1 MSAEISSMPDYEPI
15 DISAQCNAGVEV
27 LPTASAPGPA
37 TPTAEPLGKGADS
50 RDSPA
55 LSVSGLGTFRG
66 LPFLVGA
73 SDTADEARCL
83 VRLKGGDSPVTL
95 PIGKAAIRCIV
106 AHRMLETELP
116 EGGPLGVPVAD
127 YVFDVD
133 GTEVVVPIRE
143 RFEIAAGQDFGPI
156 PGVPG
161 EPFLAVTD
169 IGPSLAPRYEGRW
182 DEIYSRQAESHQG
195 QLRHV
200 YLWSWTN
207 PHPDRIVKSLTIVP
221 RGPSFFVAAV
231 TLSHLDEQPFARQR
245 RREVRIEL
253 TDPADAAEPFD
264 VDVEVDRGN
273 ATYVHPLPEASAE
286 EFIEDTHK
294 GWGEEQNAGSSPA
307 YVEISAT
314 QSATVTVRSGGGPVG
329 KVNWGE
335 VQDKREVATDR
346 MRVQLMD
353 RGKNW
358 VHVKVLDDDTGETIP
373 CRVHFRSPEG
383 IPYQPH
389 GHHNHANSNLASTH
403 NDIGGDLRM
412 GQTTYAYIDGICQG
426 WLPRGDVIVDVARGF
441 EYEPLRA
448 MVKIEPGQR
457 ELTLR
462 LKRWT
467 DMNAKGWYSGD
478 SHVHFLSTQGAH
490 RESMGEGLNV
500 VNLLQSQWGSLF
512 TNTEEFTG
520 SPSLSRSGDNIV
532 YVSQENRQH
541 FLGHMSLWGLKHPV
555 MPWCTDGPGEA
566 ELGGSMETTL
576 SHWAD
581 EAHAQGAYVI
591 SPHFPVTNGE
601 PATLIATG
609 RLDAVEMLRRTN
621 FNQNEY
627 YRYLNCGYRLPLVG
641 GTDKMSSDV
650 PVGFFRTYAR
660 LLDGEEFTY
669 ESWCENV
676 ARGRTFL
683 SGGPIISLS
692 VDGRQVGDTVEISG
706 PGTVEVEAWAESTL
720 PIDVLEIV
728 QAGRVVASTERS
740 GGTRRLELKERLR
753 IDGHTW
759 LAARAGGGGL
769 LRPHEEMRLRG
780 VFAHTSPVY
789 VACGGEWRMF
799 DPGTA
804 QYMLT
809 MIEGA
814 LAYVNET
821 STQAVSGTLTHH
833 HGEADHMAYL
843 QRPFQEAGQAV
854 RRRMQEPGISS

>member
-1 MSAEISSMPDYEPI
+1 MPDYEPV
-15 DISAQCNAGVEV
+15 DISVLCNAGVEV
-27 LPTASAPGPA
+27 LLANSVPGPV
-37 TPTAEPLGKGADS
+37 TPSAEPLGP
-50 RDSPA
+50 RDEPQGGSA
-55 LSVSGLGTFRG
+55 FRIGGLLTFRG
-66 LPFLVGA
+66 LPFLVGN
-73 SDTADEARCL
+73 SDQTSGTRCF
-83 VRLKGGDSPVTL
+83 VHLKGGDGAVTL
-95 PIGKAAIRCIV
+95 PIGNTATRCIV

-116 EGGPLGVPVAD
+116 NGGPLGIPVAD

-161 EPFLAVTD
+161 EPFVAVTD
-169 IGPSLAPRYEGRW
+169 MGPSLAPRYEGRW
-182 DEIYSRQAESHQG
+182 DGMFARQVEIHQG
-195 QLRHV
+195 RLQYF
-200 YLWSWTN
+200 YLWVWDN
-207 PHPDRIVKSLTIVP
+207 PHPDRIVRSLTIVP
-221 RGPSFFVAAV
+221 RGPGFFVAAV
-231 TLSHLDEQPFARQR
+231 TLSHLDEEPFARQR
-245 RREVRIEL
+245 RREARIVL
-253 TDPADAAEPFD
+253 SDPADVAKPFDMD
-264 VDVEVDRGN
+264 VDVDRGS
-273 ATYVHPLPEASAE
+273 ATYVHPLPEASTDA
-286 EFIEDTHK
+286 FLKDTHK
-294 GWGEEQNAGSSPA
+294 GWGEEQNTGSSPA
-307 YVEISAT
+307 YVEISAIP
-314 QSATVTVRSGGGPVG
+314 SATVTVRSGCTDVG
-329 KVNWGE
+329 KVNWGD
-335 VQDKREVATDR
+335 VQNKGEVATDR

-358 VHVKVLDDDTGETIP
+358 VQVKVVDDDSSEPIP
-373 CRVHFRSPEG
+373 CRVHFRSTEG

-389 GHHNHANSNLASTH
+389 GHHNHVNSNLASVH

-412 GQTTYAYIDGICQG
+412 GQITYAYINGTCQG
-426 WLPRGDVIVDVARGF
+426 WLPRGEVIVDVARGF

-448 MVKIEPGQR
+448 RVKIEQGQR

-467 DMNAKGWYSGD
+467 DMNAQGWYSGD

-490 RESMGEGLNV
+490 LESAAEGLNV
-500 VNLLQSQWGSLF
+500 VNLLQSQWGSMF
-512 TNTEEFTG
+512 TSTEEFTG

-541 FLGHMSLWGLKHPV
+541 FLGHMSLWGLKRPV

-581 EAHAQGAYVI
+581 EAHAQGGYVI

-650 PVGFFRTYAR
+650 PVGFLRTYVR
-660 LLDGEEFTY
+660 LRAGEEFTY
-669 ESWCENV
+669 QSWCENV

-692 VDGRQVGDTVEISG
+692 VDGRQVGDTVQISG
-706 PGTVEVEAWAESTL
+706 PGTVEIEAWAESTL

-728 QAGRVVASTERS
+728 QAGRVVASAERS
-740 GGTRRLELKERLR
+740 GGTRRLEIKERLR

-780 VFAHTSPVY
+780 VFAHTSPIY
-789 VACGGEWRMF
+789 VACGGEWQLF
-799 DPGTA
+799 DPSTA

-814 LAYVNET
+814 LSYVNET
-821 STQAVSGTLTHH
+821 STQAVPGSLTHH

-843 QRPFQEAGQAV
+843 RRPFQEAGKEV
-854 RRRMQEPGISS
+854 LRRMQESEIPN